1 VKFLSI
7 NKSDKL
13 AIVDDEDFDRLSG
26 YVWWDRSSIYR
37 VEHRHYKTYHYSMAN
52 TVMNNYDV
60 MYDHKDRNA
69 LNNQKE
75 NLRVATYS
83 QNCRNVA
90 KKSNTS
96 SKYKGVSYH
105 KSKKKWIASIRK
117 DFILIHLGYFELEV
131 DAAKAYD
138 AKAKE
143 IDKEFAV
150 LNFPGLCGA

>member
-1 VKFLSI
+1 VKLLQI

-13 AIVDDEDFDRLSG
+13 AIVDDEDASRLSKFI
-26 YVWWDRSSIYR
+26 WWFNGTVSR

-60 MYDHKDRNA
+60 MFDHKDRNP
-69 LNNQKE
+69 LNNQKN

-90 KKSNTS
+90 KKPNTI
-96 SKYKGVSYH
+96 SKYKGVSFH
-105 KSKKKWIASIRK
+105 KTKKKWIASIRK
-117 DFILIHLGYFELEV
+117 DRTLIHLGYFELET

-143 IDKEFAV
+143 IDKDFAV
-150 LNFPGLCGA
+150 LNFSVA